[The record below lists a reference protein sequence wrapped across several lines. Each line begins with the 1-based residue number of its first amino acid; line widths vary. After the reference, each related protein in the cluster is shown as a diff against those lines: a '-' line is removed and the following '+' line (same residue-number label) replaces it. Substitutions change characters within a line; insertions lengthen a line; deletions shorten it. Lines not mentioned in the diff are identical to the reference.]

1 MVSMGRALMA
11 RPKLL
16 LLDEPSLGLAPMM
29 VREIA
34 RAITAINADDGVS
47 VILVEQNSRMA
58 LKISHRAYV
67 LETGSVAIA
76 GPSDELMGND
86 HVRKGSISAG
96 DRQTLP
102 NHDLGGTMR
111 IKIINPTTT
120 ESFTRKNYEAGCM
133 VAAAGTDVISTAVES
148 GPVSIE
154 GHYDEAASVIG
165 ILEEIH
171 KGECEGIDGYVIACF
186 GDPGVLAAREAARG
200 PVIGIAE
207 AAMHV
212 ASIVATGFSVVT
224 TLARTKIITEHL
236 VRIHGFEGQCRRIR
250 ATDLEVLALEDTGS
264 DAYRIIVE
272 ECQSRFGRR
281 RIRRYCPGMRRYD

>member
-1 MVSMGRALMA
+1 
-11 RPKLL
+11 
-16 LLDEPSLGLAPMM
+16 
-29 VREIA
+29 
-34 RAITAINADDGVS
+34 
-47 VILVEQNSRMA
+47 
-58 LKISHRAYV
+58 
-67 LETGSVAIA
+67 
-76 GPSDELMGND
+76 
-86 HVRKGSISAG
+86 
-96 DRQTLP
+96 
-102 NHDLGGTMR
+102 MR

-120 ESFTRKNYEAGCM
+120 ESFTRKNYETGRM

-171 KGECEGIDGYVIACF
+171 KGEREGIDGYVIACF

-224 TLARTKIITEHL
+224 TLARTKIIAEHL
-236 VRIHGFEGQCRRIR
+236 VRIHGFEGQCRGIR

-272 ECQSRFGRR
+272 ECRR
-281 RIRRYCPGMRRYD
+281 GLVEDESGAIVLGCAGMVDIAARISEDIGVPVIEGVSAAVKIIEAIVALGLGTSKLGDLAYPLIKPYSGSVGHLSADRHFAPKTQAPGSAAC